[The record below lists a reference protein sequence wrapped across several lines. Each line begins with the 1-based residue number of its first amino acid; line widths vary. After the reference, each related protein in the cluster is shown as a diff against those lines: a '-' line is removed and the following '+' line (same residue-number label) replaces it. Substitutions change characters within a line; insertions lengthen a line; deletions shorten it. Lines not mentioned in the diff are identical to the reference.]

1 MTETRTEHY
10 DLTEKKSFFNIY
22 LSLLL
27 LLLLVVRLLVEA
39 HSTQLGRNAPA
50 I

>member
-1 MTETRTEHY
+1 MNETRTEH
-10 DLTEKKSFFNIY
+10 DNLTEEKFFNIY

-39 HSTQLGRNAPA
+39 HSTQLGRDAPA

>member
-1 MTETRTEHY
+1 MNETRTEH
-10 DLTEKKSFFNIY
+10 DNLTEKSFFNIY

-39 HSTQLGRNAPA
+39 HSTQLGRDAPA